1 MITLSRSLVEPFL
14 TFSPRRDLRE
24 RAWRLWTN
32 RGQLDPSRA
41 NLKLAKEI
49 LLLRCEQA
57 KLHGYESF
65 AAYQNADSMAKTP
78 QAVTELLERVWTP
91 ACTSAVSER
100 EALEA
105 CLRTEEG
112 HATAELEPW
121 DWRYC
126 AEKVR
131 IHCLF

>member
-1 MITLSRSLVEPFL
+1 
-14 TFSPRRDLRE
+14 
-24 RAWRLWTN
+24 
-32 RGQLDPSRA
+32 
-41 NLKLAKEI
+41 
-49 LLLRCEQA
+49 
-57 KLHGYESF
+57 
-65 AAYQNADSMAKTP
+65 MAKTP

-131 IHCLF
+131 IQCLF